1 MPLDTETSPSLK
13 IRSGLDHPVV
23 DGDGHLVEYMP
34 AYLDFLKEVAG
45 PAVAERF
52 AKQRKEGSW
61 YAMTPTE
68 REEKRVWRT
77 SWWALPAKNTLDRAT
92 AMLPDL
98 FRARMDELGL
108 DFSVVYTTM
117 GIRLP
122 IHPDQELRIASCRAL
137 NKMCA
142 DIFRPHA
149 DRMTPVAV
157 IPMHT
162 PQEGIEELDYA
173 VKELGFKAIAIA
185 SHVPR
190 PVPAVAKQ
198 APELG
203 RYARWIDVLALA
215 SPYDYYP
222 FWQRCMEL
230 KVAVTSHAS
239 GMGWGTR
246 TTNTN
251 YIYNHVGAFGAAGD
265 AFCKALV
272 VGGVTHRFP
281 DLTFAFLEGGVTW
294 AVDLY
299 NGLVG
304 HVSKR
309 NRHAIQTLNPDVADM
324 DLLRK
329 LFRDYGK
336 ALMQRTGG
344 APETLGSAQMG
355 GWSREDP
362 AMVDEMRLA
371 KLEKVEDLRRLFEP
385 NFYFGCEADDRLVS
399 LAFDSKKLPFG
410 AKLKPLFSSDIG
422 HWDVPDLRE
431 VLEEAHELLDDGL
444 IDEAEFREFTFVN
457 PALLHARMNPD
468 FFKGTAVEDQ
478 VAKLL
483 KEEGA
488 KT

>member
-1 MPLDTETSPSLK
+1 MPLDLDTKSSPSLK
-13 IRSGLDHPVV
+13 IRQRLSHPIV
-23 DGDGHLVEYMP
+23 DADGHLVEYMP
-34 AYLDFLKEVAG
+34 AYLDFLKEVG
-45 PAVAERF
+45 GKDLAERF
-52 AKQRKEGSW
+52 AAQRKAGSW
-61 YAMTPTE
+61 YALTPE
-68 REEKRVWRT
+68 QREERRVWRP

-108 DFSVVYTTM
+108 DYSIVYTTM

-122 IHPDQELRIASCRAL
+122 IHPDQEFRIASCRAL

-142 DIFRPHA
+142 ELFRPHA

-162 PQEGIEELDYA
+162 PEEGIAELEHA
-173 VKELGFKAIAIA
+173 VRELGFKAVTIA

-190 PVPAVAKQ
+190 PVPAVAKA
-198 APELG
+198 APEL
-203 RYARWIDVLALA
+203 ARFASWIDVLALG
-215 SPYDYYP
+215 SPYDYDP
-222 FWQRCMEL
+222 FWRRCIEL

-246 TTNTN
+246 TTTGN

-272 VGGVTHRFP
+272 IGGVTHRFP
-281 DLTFAFLEGGVTW
+281 ELTFAFLEGGVTW

-309 NRHAIQTLNPDVADM
+309 NKHAIQSLNPDYADL
-324 DLLRK
+324 DLLRT

-336 ALMQRTGG
+336 LLMQRTG
-344 APETLGSAQMG
+344 AVPENLGSAQIG

-362 AMVDEMRLA
+362 AMIDEMRFA
-371 KLEKVEDLRRLFEP
+371 KLERVE
-385 NFYFGCEADDRLVS
+385 
-399 LAFDSKKLPFG
+399 
-410 AKLKPLFSSDIG
+410 
-422 HWDVPDLRE
+422 DLRE
-431 VLEEAHELLDDGL
+431 VLEEAHELVEHGL

-457 PALLHARMNPD
+457 PALVHARMNPD
-468 FFKGTAVEDQ
+468 FFTGTAVEDA
-478 VAKLL
+478 VKTLL
-483 KEEGA
+483 KEQ
-488 KT
+488 KK